1 MPNFRT
7 VRRSSTARPARRA
20 RHGALVLGLLLA
32 VAQPAF
38 AAVDRGASSLYEH
51 ALQLREENDTV
62 AAIIELKSALQAD
75 PTHLSSQLLIGE
87 IYLDQGLGAAAE
99 EALRTALKRGADG
112 NAVTPML
119 GKALLK
125 QGKFAKVI
133 SGISADGLSP
143 ENAAS
148 VHTTRAQ
155 AFLAQRLRGKA
166 ERELDQALT
175 LMPRGLEPNLVR
187 ISALMQAGEMG
198 EAERV
203 AKTIVQEHPTEPD
216 AWLAVS
222 AVAQVTGRHQDALDG
237 YSRALEVKPT
247 HLTARLSRIALL
259 IDLHREH
266 EAKADFDYLEREFA
280 KDPRASYMRAVW
292 LARTPDGKGTTE
304 ALQQVLDVV
313 KKLNDRAFAED
324 PALNL
329 MTGMSYYG
337 LGQFQQ
343 ASVRLQSYLK
353 QQPGDLG
360 ARKALADTL
369 LRLGDAAQAATMLEP
384 AVEANPRD
392 TKAVSLL
399 ATAYAKTQRFRQAD
413 HLLEQAIGLGGRNEA
428 LAPQLAMLQLSTG
441 NFRDGLPAL
450 DRHFA
455 DDPDNGQIGVQL
467 VAAYLNSND
476 TARALEAAER
486 LRQSAPKNPV
496 YVNLL
501 GVAHFLAGSLSEAER
516 CFAEALALSPK
527 FTPAQINLAKL
538 ELRQGKVDAARG
550 RLGALLKAKP
560 DDTKLMIEM
569 SRVELAAGREREALK
584 LAEDAYRKAPKQRA
598 ALFHLFDV
606 RLAAGRFEPA
616 LDLILAAEGSYQGD
630 FEVLARH
637 STLLIRM
644 GKLEQLRPLL
654 KKMADASTQQSDN
667 LLRTAQLQIDF
678 GFLGDADYTISK
690 IFQNDPRH
698 ERAGLMGVQVA
709 LQQENAPEALR
720 RSAEV
725 LANWPESPAAHMMRG
740 EATLFAGDNLAAL
753 ASFDEVLKREAASP
767 AVVRGYHALLAAG
780 DAAAARERLTR
791 WLARHPDDLEV
802 KTTLAEDHLGTGEFA
817 AANRLLEELL
827 VARPN
832 DPGLLNNLAN
842 TRFRLGQADALDAA
856 RAALKLA
863 PEDPLVNDTTGWL
876 LVNAGQAEEGLAYL
890 RSASARMA
898 ENPEIRFHLA
908 TCLHRLGR
916 QAEAQKELEKALRSG
931 EEFEGRSVAL
941 ELQKTLL
948 GLLEAQAVK

>member
-1 MPNFRT
+1 M
-7 VRRSSTARPARRA
+7 
-20 RHGALVLGLLLA
+20 LGLLLA
-32 VAQPAF
+32 LAPPAF
-38 AAVDRGASSLYEH
+38 AAIDRGASELYEH
-51 ALQLREENDTV
+51 ALQLREENDAV
-62 AAIIELKSALQAD
+62 VAIIELKSALQAD
-75 PTHLSSQLLIGE
+75 PAHLSSQLLIGE

-112 NAVTPML
+112 NAVMPML
-119 GKALLK
+119 AKAMLK
-125 QGKFAKVI
+125 QGKFAKVV
-133 SGISADGLSP
+133 SEMSVEGLAP

-155 AFLAQRLRGKA
+155 AFLAQRLRAKA
-166 ERELDQALT
+166 ERELDKALT

-187 ISALMQAGEMG
+187 VSALMQAGEMG
-198 EAERV
+198 EAERA
-203 AKTIVQEHPTEPD
+203 AKSLVQEHPTEPD

-222 AVAQVTGRHQDALDG
+222 AVAQVSGRHQEALDG
-237 YSRALEVKPT
+237 YTRALEVKPT

-259 IDLHREH
+259 IDLGRDGD
-266 EAKADFDYLEREFA
+266 AKTDFDYLEREFA

-337 LGQFQQ
+337 LGDFQQ
-343 ASVRLQSYLK
+343 ASTRLQSYIK

-369 LRLGDAAQAATMLEP
+369 LRLGDAAQAANVLEP

-413 HLLEQAIGLGGRNEA
+413 HLLEQAIGLGGRNEE

-450 DRHFA
+450 DRHF
-455 DDPDNGQIGVQL
+455 DEDPDNGQIGVPL
-467 VAAYLNSND
+467 VAAYLNAND
-476 TARALEAAER
+476 TRRALETAER

-501 GVAHFLAGSLSEAER
+501 GVAHFMAGSLDEAGKL
-516 CFAEALALSPK
+516 FAQALALAPR

-538 ELRQGKVDAARG
+538 ELRQGKIEAANG
-550 RLGALLKAKP
+550 RLAALLKAKP
-560 DDTKLMIEM
+560 DDPKLMIEM
-569 SRVELAAGREREALK
+569 SRAALAAGKEREALK
-584 LAEDAYRKAPKQRA
+584 LAEDAYRKAPKNRA
-598 ALFHLFDV
+598 ALFHLFDMRMAV
-606 RLAAGRFEPA
+606 GKLEPA
-616 LDLILAAEGSYQGD
+616 LDLILTAEGDYQGD
-630 FEVLARH
+630 FDVLSRH
-637 STLLIRM
+637 AALLVRM

-654 KKMADASTQQSDN
+654 KKMADAATQQSDN
-667 LLRTAQLQIDF
+667 LLRTAQLQVDF

-709 LQQENAPEALR
+709 LQKEDAPEALR

-725 LANWPESPAAHMMRG
+725 LTNWPESPAAHMMRG
-740 EATLFAGDNLAAL
+740 EALLLAGDPRVAL
-753 ASFDEVLKREAASP
+753 ASFDEVLKREPASP
-767 AVVRGYHALLAAG
+767 AVVRGYHALLAAD
-780 DAAAARERLTR
+780 DAAGARERLVR
-791 WLARHPDDLEV
+791 WLADHPEDFEV
-802 KTTLAEDHLGTGEFA
+802 KNTLAEDHLRAGEFE
-817 AANRLLEELL
+817 AANRVLEELL
-827 VARPN
+827 AARPN
-832 DPGLLNNLAN
+832 DPRLLNNLAN
-842 TRFRLGQADALDAA
+842 TRFRLGQADAVDAA

-863 PEDPLVNDTTGWL
+863 PEDPLINDTLGWL
-876 LVNAGQAEEGLAYL
+876 LVSTGQAEEGLAYL

-908 TCLHRLGR
+908 VCLNRIGR
-916 QAEAQKELEKALRSG
+916 QTEAKKELDKALRTG
-931 EEFEGRSVAL
+931 EDFEGRAAAL
-941 ELQKTLL
+941 DLQKTLL
-948 GLLEAQAVK
+948 GLAEAPAVK